1 MAVRFQER
9 SIVSLTGIWTVSIP
23 SHGDVPIRLPGTLDE
38 GGIGTPEP
46 GGISTSRLSR
56 RFTYEGKAVFSRTVK
71 ADVLRRLTDGGQ
83 RVFLDIER
91 SRKLT
96 LNAGGADVTPYIEGT
111 LSTPYTFEIT
121 DAVKKAAIS
130 GDDLLL
136 SLCCDNSYNGWPRE
150 AILSSSAATDET
162 QTNWCGLLGYIRL
175 RSEDKNFISAVRVYP
190 RCGAT
195 KVDVELELECAEEY
209 EGTLTVSCPLFMQDE
224 KKDVRLAVGR
234 HLLRFDCIP
243 VSDMAARWDEYEG
256 NLHTLFASGS
266 GLCGVSATFGLRDFC
281 SSDGKLM
288 LNGRA
293 VFLRGETNCCVFPE
307 TGYMPMTVDEWK
319 AVLSKYISYGV
330 NSVRFH
336 SHCPPD
342 AAFTAA
348 DELGVMLA
356 PELSCWMKRGAFE
369 DDESFGYYMLE
380 LKSILAAYAN
390 HPSFVMLSLGNE
402 LCAGALGHK
411 RMDILLD
418 TAKKVDPTRLYA
430 CGSNFHYGRAGTD
443 PKSDFYTACSWRLLH
458 LRATSSNMEG
468 HLNEK
473 YPSAKTDYDAAMT
486 ALRTEYSGPVIG
498 FEVGQYEIL
507 SDFDEWEEHK
517 GVTIASNINAARE
530 RVEKAGFLP
539 GWKKRVEAS
548 GELSLLCY
556 REEVEAALRTEG
568 MSGLFLL
575 GLQDF
580 PGQGTALVGMINSHM
595 NEKPFDFARLERFRS
610 FFTDFLP
617 LVLIEKYT
625 YTDGET
631 LSAEVKVANY
641 GKSDIEGDCIV
652 TIEKNSSNAQ
662 SKNGEHTE
670 AIVKLPCTSFPQ
682 GKLTSAG
689 FIDFKLNCG
698 GEPLSLVIKAAV
710 VESGKASGDSKRTIE
725 NAYRIWVY
733 PRERGVDTGDVIIAR
748 SLREAITALEAGKKV
763 FLSPPATEEA
773 IPGSIKAQFSTNFWC
788 VGTFPGQSG
797 FIGLMMDPKH
807 PAFTY
812 FPTEP
817 HTNYQWWPMTNGRAI
832 LLPPHIEPI
841 VYALDSIAHMRHM
854 GMLFEANVCGGTLM
868 ASGMGLFENF
878 CYPEARALY
887 SSIMSYM
894 NSQAFA
900 PKKSLTK
907 EELAAMFR

>member
-1 MAVRFQER
+1 MAVRYQEK
-9 SIVSLTGIWTVSIP
+9 SIVSLGGVWTVSIP
-23 SHGDVPIRLPGTLDE
+23 GHSDVAIRLPGTLDE
-38 GGIGTPEP
+38 AGIGEPEP
-46 GGISTSRLSR
+46 GGVSTSRLTR
-56 RFTYEGKAVFSRTVK
+56 RFSYEGKAVFSRTVK
-71 ADVLRRLTDGGQ
+71 ADVLRRLTDGGK

-96 LNAGGADVTPYIEGT
+96 LNIGGDDVTPYIEGT

-121 DAVKKAAIS
+121 DAANKAAAS

-136 SLCCDNSYNGWPRE
+136 SLCCDNSYTGWPRE
-150 AILSSSAATDET
+150 PILASSAATDET

-175 RSEDKNFISAVRVYP
+175 RSEGENFISAVRIYP
-190 RCGAT
+190 RCDAT
-195 KVDVELELECAEEY
+195 KVDVEIELDCAADY
-209 EGTLTVSCPLFMQDE
+209 EGTLTVSCPLFMHDE
-224 KKDVRLAVGR
+224 KKDVRLPAGR
-234 HLLRFDCIP
+234 HVLRFDGIP
-243 VSDMAARWDEYEG
+243 VSDTAARWHEYEG
-256 NLHTLFASGS
+256 ALHTLFAAGS
-266 GLCGVSATFGLRDFC
+266 GLSGVDATFGLRDFC
-281 SSDGKLM
+281 VANGKLM

-319 AVLSKYISYGV
+319 DVLSKYISYGV
-330 NSVRFH
+330 NIVRFH

-356 PELSCWMKRGAFE
+356 PELSCWMKRRAFE

-380 LKSILAAYAN
+380 LKSILATYAN

-402 LCAGALGHK
+402 LCAGELGHK

-418 TAKKVDPTRLYA
+418 TAKSIDPTRLYA

-443 PKSDFYTACSWRLLH
+443 PKSDFYTACGWRSLH

-498 FEVGQYEIL
+498 FEVGQYEVL
-507 SDFDEWEEHK
+507 PDFDEWKGHR
-517 GVTIASNINAARE
+517 GVTIAGNINAARE
-530 RVEKAGFLP
+530 NAEKAGFMS
-539 GWKKRVEAS
+539 GWKRRVEAS

-595 NEKPFDFARLERFRS
+595 REKPFDFARPERFRS
-610 FFTDFLP
+610 FFKDTLP
-617 LVLIEKYT
+617 LVLLEKYT

-641 GKSDIEGDCIV
+641 GKGDIEGDCVV
-652 TIEKNSSNAQ
+652 TIEKNCGDAQ
-662 SKNGEHTE
+662 SENGAITE
-670 AIVKLPCTSFPQ
+670 AYIKLPCTSFPQ

-689 FIDFKLNCG
+689 FIDYKLNSG
-698 GEPLSLVIKAAV
+698 GEPVSLLIKAAV
-710 VESGKASGDSKRTIE
+710 VEKGRVGGRRAIE
-725 NAYRIWVY
+725 NSYRIWVY
-733 PRERGVDTGDVIIAR
+733 PREWRVDTGDVIIAR
-748 SLREAITALEAGKKV
+748 SLKDAIVSLEAGKKV
-763 FLSPPATEEA
+763 FLSPPPNEEA

-797 FIGLMMDPKH
+797 FMGLMMDPNH
-807 PAFTY
+807 PVFAH
-812 FPTEP
+812 FPTEF
-817 HTNYQWWPMTNGRAI
+817 HTDYQWWPMTKGRAI
-832 LLPPHIEPI
+832 LIPPHIEPI
-841 VYALDSIAHMRHM
+841 VCALDSIAHMRHM
-854 GMLFEANVCGGTLM
+854 GMLFEANACGGVLV

-894 NSQAFA
+894 NSPAFS
-900 PKKSLTK
+900 PKDSLTK